1 MQQQQHQEVGH
12 LQQLQQ
18 PNSNMTDRS
27 VDSGVGSDVAILDFI
42 DDEHQ
47 VAAALKDAKS
57 PEKGHKVKGHHQ
69 GPETNAHKVKDK
81 GGSIQGEG
89 KKSKEKSPKDKSKK
103 SKKSKTKAALKQPPP
118 EVLAA
123 EISASINSL
132 KSPSDVPDDLSM
144 PFTLPGFEEFE
155 QQETQAKLLEQQENR
170 AKHEKQQETQSKL
183 LQEKGTP
190 SKRKNSPKS
199 KKKSKKDR
207 EKEETLNSGVSNET
221 LSIVGKETPSKSGDA
236 VRQADMLPDTI
247 TFTENE
253 LSDVLD
259 QVESLG
265 QSLSASDASEST
277 TPKSQAAVVMES
289 VLDTPKFPPPI
300 TTPGTP
306 SDRKSKSRK
315 KKSAFETPDMPPTK
329 KKRVSPSVGVGG
341 SNTGTA
347 ADILEHAMEGIGPLD
362 MDCSDAHDDAGAD
375 ADKMTIDLS
384 TPSSESDANLD
395 SPPFISA
402 RSPSKLTP
410 PNSAR
415 KKPGKAAIVA
425 GVTGAHDSDASD
437 VLDDSSVSVP
447 TFGYSPVKP
456 LSDNRDKP
464 EDRHRNRKSEERQ
477 NNANSR
483 DNGAKDAKEATPQ
496 LGSSS
501 AAFYSDMDAAADD
514 LTINTEN
521 TRTEKPNSPSP
532 VSMERSSLLDIIPP
546 MTPRTVDHLA
556 KTLGCDPVTPFDGDS
571 LANMDSDD
579 YPWLNTPNL
588 APATPAQA
596 RHTNIASLA
605 RFDARPVAT
614 PKHPVTKSDANKSS
628 SSSQF
633 NSQPKC
639 TTSDAKLSTGSS
651 SKQEVTSSK
660 NDKTQEKS
668 ATNSSDHQT
677 GSSFTAPVN
686 YSMNATKPQQT
697 PTPTLT
703 IPPFNS
709 PEKPS
714 SANQFQPQNI
724 ISPSRTSNN
733 LGRITSNSAL
743 DKPGQ
748 SVTSN
753 KTQDDSRAST
763 AQVTAPAPGATS
775 PASLKPPGSNSSSSS
790 TSPVKQPSNNSSNNS
805 NSNTKL
811 SPQTGSGSGFSSS
824 NRLSPAGSGNTP
836 LSHLTSASACTGAFT
851 FDAKNRLQ
859 GNNFVFTLSV
869 NAA

>member
-1 MQQQQHQEVGH
+1 MTLLLQVSSMQQQHQQEVGH

-47 VAAALKDAKS
+47 IAALKDAKS

-69 GPETNAHKVKDK
+69 VPGTNAHKVKDK
-81 GGSIQGEG
+81 HGSIQGEG
-89 KKSKEKSPKDKSKK
+89 KKSKEKSPKDKSNK
-103 SKKSKTKAALKQPPP
+103 SKKSNKTKAALKQPPP
-118 EVLAA
+118 EVIAA

-155 QQETQAKLLEQQENR
+155 QQETQSKLLEQQGTR
-170 AKHEKQQETQSKL
+170 AKHEKQQSQSNLFEEHETPTKH
-183 LQEKGTP
+183 EKH
-190 SKRKNSPKS
+190 KNSSKS
-199 KKKSKKDR
+199 KKKSKRDR
-207 EKEETLNSGVSNET
+207 EKEERLNSGVSNET
-221 LSIVGKETPSKSGDA
+221 LSVVTQETPSKSGDA

-265 QSLSASDASEST
+265 QSLSASDSSEST
-277 TPKSQAAVVMES
+277 TPKSQAAVIMES
-289 VLDTPKFPPPI
+289 VFDTPKFPPPI
-300 TTPGTP
+300 TPTTP
-306 SDRKSKSRK
+306 SDKKSKSRK
-315 KKSAFETPDMPPTK
+315 KKSTFETPDLPPSK
-329 KKRVSPSVGVGG
+329 KKRVSPAGVSG
-341 SNTGTA
+341 SNPATA
-347 ADILEHAMEGIGPLD
+347 ADILERAMEGIGPVD
-362 MDCSDAHDDAGAD
+362 MDCSDPHDATGDGAD

-384 TPSSESDANLD
+384 APSSESDHNLD
-395 SPPFISA
+395 SPPFIPA
-402 RSPSKLTP
+402 RSPPKLTQ
-410 PNSAR
+410 PNSV
-415 KKPGKAAIVA
+415 KKKSGKNAI
-425 GVTGAHDSDASD
+425 GGGATKGHESDASD
-437 VLDDSSVSVP
+437 VFDDSSTSVP

-456 LSDNRDKP
+456 VSDNRVKP
-464 EDRHRNRKSEERQ
+464 EDRHRNRKSEDRERQ

-483 DNGAKDAKEATPQ
+483 DSGGKDGIDIIKEKETTPQ
-496 LGSSS
+496 LSSSS
-501 AAFYSDMDAAADD
+501 AAFYSDMDADD
-514 LTINTEN
+514 LTISTEN

-532 VSMERSSLLDIIPP
+532 VSMVRSGLLDIIPP

-614 PKHPVTKSDANKSS
+614 PKHPVIKNDSNKSS
-628 SSSQF
+628 SSTSQF
-633 NSQPKC
+633 NSQSKSA
-639 TTSDAKLSTGSS
+639 TSDAKLSTGSS
-651 SKQEVTSSK
+651 STKQEVPSKTDK

-668 ATNSSDHQT
+668 VNGSEPT
-677 GSSFTAPVN
+677 GSSFSAPINYATAQ
-686 YSMNATKPQQT
+686 KPS

-703 IPPFNS
+703 IPPFSS

-714 SANQFQPQNI
+714 SANQFQSNSQNLPPN
-724 ISPSRTSNN
+724 ISPSRTSGG
-733 LGRITSNSAL
+733 LGRQTTNSAL

-748 SVTSN
+748 SASSN
-753 KTQDDSRAST
+753 KTQEDSRGSNAH
-763 AQVTAPAPGATS
+763 VTAPAPGVTS

-790 TSPVKQPSNNSSNNS
+790 TSPVKQPSNNNSNYSNNS
-805 NSNTKL
+805 SNSTKL
-811 SPQTGSGSGFSSS
+811 SPQAGSGSRFSAS
-824 NRLSPAGSGNTP
+824 NRLSPAGSGNTHPP
-836 LSHLTSASACTGAFT
+836 LAL
-851 FDAKNRLQ
+851 
-859 GNNFVFTLSV
+859 FTLNV
-869 NAA
+869 YV

>member
-1 MQQQQHQEVGH
+1 MQQQHQQEVGH

-47 VAAALKDAKS
+47 IAALKDAKS

-69 GPETNAHKVKDK
+69 VPGTNAHKVKDK
-81 GGSIQGEG
+81 HGSIQGEG

-103 SKKSKTKAALKQPPP
+103 SKKSSKTKAALKQPPP
-118 EVLAA
+118 EVIAA

-155 QQETQAKLLEQQENR
+155 QQETQSKLLEQQGTR
-170 AKHEKQQETQSKL
+170 AKHEKQQSQSNLFEEHETPTKH
-183 LQEKGTP
+183 EKH
-190 SKRKNSPKS
+190 KNSSKS
-199 KKKSKKDR
+199 KKKSKRDR
-207 EKEETLNSGVSNET
+207 EKEERLNSGVSNET
-221 LSIVGKETPSKSGDA
+221 LSVVTQETPSKSGDA

-265 QSLSASDASEST
+265 QSLSASDSSEST
-277 TPKSQAAVVMES
+277 TPKSQAAVIMES
-289 VLDTPKFPPPI
+289 VFDTPKFPPPI
-300 TTPGTP
+300 TPTTP
-306 SDRKSKSRK
+306 SDKKSKSRK
-315 KKSAFETPDMPPTK
+315 KKSTFETPDLPPSK
-329 KKRVSPSVGVGG
+329 KKRVSPSGGVGG
-341 SNTGTA
+341 SNPATA
-347 ADILEHAMEGIGPLD
+347 ADILERAMEGIGPLD
-362 MDCSDAHDDAGAD
+362 MDCSDPHDAAGDGAD

-384 TPSSESDANLD
+384 APSSESDHNLD
-395 SPPFISA
+395 SPPFIPA
-402 RSPSKLTP
+402 RSPPKLTP
-410 PNSAR
+410 PNSAKR
-415 KKPGKAAIVA
+415 KSGKNAIGTSA
-425 GVTGAHDSDASD
+425 TKGHESDASD
-437 VLDDSSVSVP
+437 VLDDSSTSVP

-456 LSDNRDKP
+456 VSDNRDKP
-464 EDRHRNRKSEERQ
+464 EDRHRNRKSEDRERQ
-477 NNANSR
+477 NNTNSR
-483 DNGAKDAKEATPQ
+483 DSGGKDDIDIIKEKETPQ
-496 LGSSS
+496 LSSSS
-501 AAFYSDMDAAADD
+501 AAFYSDMDADD
-514 LTINTEN
+514 LTISTEN

-532 VSMERSSLLDIIPP
+532 VSMVRSGLLDIIPP

-614 PKHPVTKSDANKSS
+614 PKHPVIKNDSSKSSS

-633 NSQPKC
+633 NSQSKS
-639 TTSDAKLSTGSS
+639 TTSDAKLSAGSS
-651 SKQEVTSSK
+651 STKQEVPSKPDK

-668 ATNSSDHQT
+668 VNSSEPT
-677 GSSFTAPVN
+677 GSSFAAPIN
-686 YSMNATKPQQT
+686 YATNAQKPS

-703 IPPFNS
+703 IPPFSS

-714 SANQFQPQNI
+714 SANQFQSNSQNLPPN
-724 ISPSRTSNN
+724 ISPSRTSGG
-733 LGRITSNSAL
+733 LGRQTSNSAL

-748 SVTSN
+748 SASSN
-753 KTQDDSRAST
+753 KTQEDSRGSNAH
-763 AQVTAPAPGATS
+763 VTAPAPGVTS

-790 TSPVKQPSNNSSNNS
+790 TSPVKQPSNNNSNYSNNS
-805 NSNTKL
+805 SNSTKL
-811 SPQTGSGSGFSSS
+811 SPQAGSGSGFSAS
-824 NRLSPAGSGNTP
+824 NRLSPAGSGNTHP
-836 LSHLTSASACTGAFT
+836 PSA
-851 FDAKNRLQ
+851 L
-859 GNNFVFTLSV
+859 FTLNV
-869 NAA
+869 CV

>member
-1 MQQQQHQEVGH
+1 
-12 LQQLQQ
+12 
-18 PNSNMTDRS
+18 MTDRS

-47 VAAALKDAKS
+47 MAALKNAKS

-69 GPETNAHKVKDK
+69 VPETNAHKVNDK
-81 GGSIQGEG
+81 HGSIQGEG

-103 SKKSKTKAALKQPPP
+103 SKKSNKTKAALKQPPP
-118 EVLAA
+118 EVIAA

-155 QQETQAKLLEQQENR
+155 QQETQSKLLEQQGTR
-170 AKHEKQQETQSKL
+170 AKHEKQQSQSNLFEEHETPTKH
-183 LQEKGTP
+183 EKH
-190 SKRKNSPKS
+190 KNSSKS

-221 LSIVGKETPSKSGDA
+221 LSVVTQETPSKSGDA

-265 QSLSASDASEST
+265 QSLSVSDASEST
-277 TPKSQAAVVMES
+277 TPKSQAAVIMES

-300 TTPGTP
+300 TPTTP
-306 SDRKSKSRK
+306 SDKKSKSRK
-315 KKSAFETPDMPPTK
+315 KKSTFETPDLPPSK
-329 KKRVSPSVGVGG
+329 KKRVSPSGGVVG
-341 SNTGTA
+341 SNPATA
-347 ADILEHAMEGIGPLD
+347 ADILERAMEGIGPLD
-362 MDCSDAHDDAGAD
+362 MDCSDPHDATGDGAD

-384 TPSSESDANLD
+384 APSSESDHNLD
-395 SPPFISA
+395 SPPFIPA
-402 RSPSKLTP
+402 RSPPKLTP
-410 PNSAR
+410 PNSA
-415 KKPGKAAIVA
+415 KKKSGKNAI
-425 GVTGAHDSDASD
+425 GVGATKGHDSDASD
-437 VLDDSSVSVP
+437 VLDDSSTSVP

-456 LSDNRDKP
+456 MSDNRDKP
-464 EDRHRNRKSEERQ
+464 EDRHQNRKNEDRERQ

-483 DNGAKDAKEATPQ
+483 DNGGKDAVSIMKEKETTPQ

-501 AAFYSDMDAAADD
+501 AAFYSDMDADD
-514 LTINTEN
+514 LTISTEN

-532 VSMERSSLLDIIPP
+532 VSMVRSGLLDIIPP

-614 PKHPVTKSDANKSS
+614 PKHPVTKNDANKSSS

-633 NSQPKC
+633 NSQSKS
-639 TTSDAKLSTGSS
+639 TTNDAKLSTGSS
-651 SKQEVTSSK
+651 STGSSSTKQEVPSKTDK

-668 ATNSSDHQT
+668 ENGSDPT
-677 GSSFTAPVN
+677 GSSFAAPIN
-686 YSMNATKPQQT
+686 YATNATNAQKPL

-703 IPPFNS
+703 IPPFSS

-714 SANQFQPQNI
+714 SANLFQSNSQNI
-724 ISPSRTSNN
+724 PPNISPSRASGG
-733 LGRITSNSAL
+733 LGRQSSNSEL

-748 SVTSN
+748 STSSN
-753 KTQDDSRAST
+753 KTQEDSRGFT
-763 AQVTAPAPGATS
+763 ARVTAPAPAPGVTS
-775 PASLKPPGSNSSSSS
+775 PASLKPPGSNSCSSS
-790 TSPVKQPSNNSSNNS
+790 TSPVKQPSNNNSNHSNNS
-805 NSNTKL
+805 SNSTKL
-811 SPQTGSGSGFSSS
+811 SPQTGSGSGFSAS
-824 NRLSPAGSGNTP
+824 NRLSPAGSGNTHP
-836 LSHLTSASACTGAFT
+836 TL
-851 FDAKNRLQ
+851 
-859 GNNFVFTLSV
+859 FTLNLCV
-869 NAA
+869 CV

>member
-1 MQQQQHQEVGH
+1 MTLLLQVNSMQQQHQQEVGH

-27 VDSGVGSDVAILDFI
+27 VDSGVGSDVTILDFI

-47 VAAALKDAKS
+47 MAALKDAKS
-57 PEKGHKVKGHHQ
+57 PEKGHKVKGHQ
-69 GPETNAHKVKDK
+69 QVPETNAHKVKDK
-81 GGSIQGEG
+81 GGSAKGEG

-103 SKKSKTKAALKQPPP
+103 SKKSNKTKAALKQPPP
-118 EVLAA
+118 EVIAA

-155 QQETQAKLLEQQENR
+155 QQETQSKLLAQQGTR
-170 AKHEKQQETQSKL
+170 AKHENQQSQSNLFEEHETPTKH
-183 LQEKGTP
+183 EKH
-190 SKRKNSPKS
+190 KNSKS
-199 KKKSKKDR
+199 KKKSKRDR
-207 EKEETLNSGVSNET
+207 QKEETLNSGVSNET
-221 LSIVGKETPSKSGDA
+221 LSVVTQETPSKSGDA

-277 TPKSQAAVVMES
+277 TPKSQAAVIMES
-289 VLDTPKFPPPI
+289 VLDTPKFPRPI
-300 TTPGTP
+300 TPTTP
-306 SDRKSKSRK
+306 SDKKSKSRK
-315 KKSAFETPDMPPTK
+315 KKSTFETPDLPSSK
-329 KKRVSPSVGVGG
+329 KKRVSPSGGVGG
-341 SNTGTA
+341 SNPATA
-347 ADILEHAMEGIGPLD
+347 ADILERAMEGIGPFD
-362 MDCSDAHDDAGAD
+362 MDCSDPHDATGDGAD

-384 TPSSESDANLD
+384 APSSESDHNLD
-395 SPPFISA
+395 SPPFIPT
-402 RSPSKLTP
+402 RSPPKLTS
-410 PNSAR
+410 PNSA
-415 KKPGKAAIVA
+415 KKKSDKNAI
-425 GVTGAHDSDASD
+425 GGGATKGHNSDASD
-437 VLDDSSVSVP
+437 VLDDSSTSVP

-456 LSDNRDKP
+456 VSDNRDKP
-464 EDRHRNRKSEERQ
+464 EDRQRNRKSEDRERQ
-477 NNANSR
+477 NNANSK
-483 DNGAKDAKEATPQ
+483 DNGGKDGIGVLKEKESTSQ

-501 AAFYSDMDAAADD
+501 AAFYSDMDADD
-514 LTINTEN
+514 LTISTEN
-521 TRTEKPNSPSP
+521 TQTEKPNSPSP
-532 VSMERSSLLDIIPP
+532 VSMVRSGLLDIIPP

-614 PKHPVTKSDANKSS
+614 PKHPVTKNDANKSSS

-633 NSQPKC
+633 NSQSKS

-651 SKQEVTSSK
+651 STKQEVPSKTDK
-660 NDKTQEKS
+660 NDKTLEKS
-668 ATNSSDHQT
+668 VNGSEPT
-677 GSSFTAPVN
+677 GSSFTAPIN
-686 YSMNATKPQQT
+686 YATNAQKPS

-714 SANQFQPQNI
+714 SANLFQSNSQSIPPN
-724 ISPSRTSNN
+724 ISPSRTSSGP
-733 LGRITSNSAL
+733 GRQSSNSAL
-743 DKPGQ
+743 YKPGQ
-748 SVTSN
+748 SASSN
-753 KTQDDSRAST
+753 KTQEDSRGST
-763 AQVTAPAPGATS
+763 AHVTAPAPGVTS

-790 TSPVKQPSNNSSNNS
+790 TSPVKQPSNNNSNHSSNS
-805 NSNTKL
+805 TKL
-811 SPQTGSGSGFSSS
+811 SPQTGSGSGFSAS
-824 NRLSPAGSGNTP
+824 NRLSPAGLGNTYP
-836 LSHLTSASACTGAFT
+836 TSA
-851 FDAKNRLQ
+851 L
-859 GNNFVFTLSV
+859 FTLNLCV
-869 NAA
+869 CV